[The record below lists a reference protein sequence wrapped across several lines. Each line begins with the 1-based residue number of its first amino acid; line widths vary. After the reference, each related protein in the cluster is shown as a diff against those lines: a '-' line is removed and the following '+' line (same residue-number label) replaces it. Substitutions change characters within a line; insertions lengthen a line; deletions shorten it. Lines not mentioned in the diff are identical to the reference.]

1 MATKEQ
7 IVEHRESEIPIASQW
22 KATFPVDLEIEKN
35 SEMFA
40 LRYIKCA
47 SAFILDRRG
56 ILDEKCFK
64 TRTIDKLLVT
74 AFQSSVP
81 AAKRVSSTFD
91 GLYDAIQQGYLRE
104 FAIVFYKKPNEED
117 INEVF
122 AFRFAY
128 GDEGEIF
135 VSLNNGIDTNE
146 SSQELLQAK
155 FVDTDNTKQMFASTI
170 KKLHRCIKKM
180 EPLPQGSDASFRVSY
195 TEKAPKDYTPEGYL
209 LSPMF
214 YTLNQDIRKASI
226 GIVCGGHHKI
236 QMLAASQYLKQDF
249 DLDKTTTLNPNMSIM
264 ANQSKRKGRISRDS
278 PYGLSQGITKKN
290 KD

>member
-64 TRTIDKLLVT
+64 TRTIGMAYFTMYHKYFYTDKLLVT

-91 GLYDAIQQGYLRE
+91 GLRDAIQQGYLRE

-135 VSLNNGIDTNE
+135 VSLN
-146 SSQELLQAK
+146 K
-155 FVDTDNTKQMFASTI
+155 
-170 KKLHRCIKKM
+170 
-180 EPLPQGSDASFRVSY
+180 
-195 TEKAPKDYTPEGYL
+195 
-209 LSPMF
+209 
-214 YTLNQDIRKASI
+214 
-226 GIVCGGHHKI
+226 
-236 QMLAASQYLKQDF
+236 
-249 DLDKTTTLNPNMSIM
+249 
-264 ANQSKRKGRISRDS
+264 
-278 PYGLSQGITKKN
+278 
-290 KD
+290 